1 MKITIAGAGYV
12 GFSLAVL
19 LSQKYN
25 VTLFEIDEKK
35 VDLINNKESPIEDKE
50 LKNFIKHKNLLLNAT
65 SKKQEAFDSPDY
77 VVISTPTNYDP
88 HSGSFDTSSVREIVN
103 ECNRE
108 CRDATI
114 IIKST
119 IPLGFTDVLRNEFSS
134 LSILFSPEFLRES
147 NSLFDNLYPSRIV
160 IGDKSKKGETF
171 AKMLVECSALNS
183 SDVKV
188 IKMTSSEAE
197 AVKLFS
203 NTYLAMRV
211 AYFNELDSLCKY
223 KIYL

>member
-50 LKNFIKHKNLLLNAT
+50 LKILLNIKIYF
-65 SKKQEAFDSPDY
+65 SMLLQKQEAFDRDY
-77 VVISTPTNYDP
+77 SLSTPTNYDP

-147 NSLFDNLYPSRIV
+147 ILCSIIYTLHVLSLEINPKREKRLL
-160 IGDKSKKGETF
+160 K
-171 AKMLVECSALNS
+171 C
-183 SDVKV
+183 
-188 IKMTSSEAE
+188 
-197 AVKLFS
+197 
-203 NTYLAMRV
+203 
-211 AYFNELDSLCKY
+211 
-223 KIYL
+223 